1 MSDQWTGRPLG
12 HPTTPLQAGHHWMIA
27 TQPIITADQAAT
39 IDGEFVDR
47 FRCLLSVDEIVR
59 DVVDLLEAQGQLDSN
74 YIFFTSDHGYNL
86 GTWRLPMDKMQA

>member
-1 MSDQWTGRPLG
+1 MGLSQ
-12 HPTTPLQAGHHWMIA
+12 IA

-59 DVVDLLEAQGQLDSN
+59 DVVDLLEAQGQLDST
-74 YIFFTSDHGYNL
+74 YIFFTSDHGCVVFSHPFS
-86 GTWRLPMDKMQA
+86 RLLSALMVSP